1 MEAMAPVTKPRLIY
15 LRCDPQTCFE
25 RIAHRKRPEEA
36 DISLEYLQKLHDK
49 HEKWMQTHDPSQVLV
64 LDAGQD
70 FCNSE
75 ELLGRMVEQLV
86 SFVRA
91 EGSP

>member
-1 MEAMAPVTKPRLIY
+1 
-15 LRCDPQTCFE
+15 
-25 RIAHRKRPEEA
+25 
-36 DISLEYLQKLHDK
+36 
-49 HEKWMQTHDPSQVLV
+49 MQGSDPSQVLV

-91 EGSP
+91 EGVS